1 MASVAA
7 MAPNNSNPDSTSR
20 LLTTT
25 SGDYSQSNSQ
35 AVRKYLG
42 LYGLTPPNVESYE
55 VQAQRCTYPPAL
67 STHAPSATHHAHTT
81 SRPQAAGNEAHAH

>member
-1 MASVAA
+1 
-7 MAPNNSNPDSTSR
+7 MAPTTQNPASAPR

-55 VQAQRCTYPPAL
+55 VQAQRCTSA
-67 STHAPSATHHAHTT
+67 APSSPAPSGALHADPPH
-81 SRPQAAGNEAHAH
+81 RPQTSGNEAHAH

>member
-7 MAPNNSNPDSTSR
+7 MAPTTQTHDSAPR
-20 LLTTT
+20 HLTTT
-25 SGDYSQSNSQ
+25 SGDYSQSNSP

-55 VQAQRCTYPPAL
+55 VQAQRCTSPL
-67 STHAPSATHHAHTT
+67 HDSLWRSTCSHPT
-81 SRPQAAGNEAHAH
+81 QASDFWQ